1 MPTKSKYKVIL
12 KWNLEHTSCPI
23 SSKRCTLVVWATDS
37 SAAALE
43 AIQFAPWG
51 GVEPGATPPW
61 TTHEVWLKV
70 G

>member
-1 MPTKSKYKVIL
+1 MPTKSKYKVVL
-12 KWNLEHTSCPI
+12 RWNLAHTSCPV
-23 SSKRCTLVVWATDS
+23 SSKRCTLVIWATDS

-43 AIQFAPWG
+43 AIQAAPWG
-51 GVEPGATPPW
+51 EVEGNTSPW